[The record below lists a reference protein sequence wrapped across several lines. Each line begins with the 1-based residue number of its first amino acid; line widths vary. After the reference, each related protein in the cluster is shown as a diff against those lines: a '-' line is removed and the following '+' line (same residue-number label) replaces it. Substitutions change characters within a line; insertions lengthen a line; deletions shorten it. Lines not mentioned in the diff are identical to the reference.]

1 MGIKYSQ
8 LFSGGLAMLF
18 GKKANK
24 AAAIFSAAALALSLT
39 LTNTDSFSLVT
50 TVEAADTKV
59 TYDFRDGSIIPTDTN
74 GKSDV
79 TKGDLTVKVGTK
91 NTYKYNGNQH
101 GVEFKAGNSIEIKV
115 DGPTKLTVGD
125 CQYSSSTELTVKSAD
140 GSYSETKA
148 VKAGCLHN
156 DGSAA
161 VFKYK
166 GTKATTLILEFA
178 NKTYVPAIT
187 VEPLVPD
194 VPDNNGAKKD
204 SIMIY
209 ESNAVVTEEYG
220 EANHL
225 NGTLTSKDGM
235 ISITSKGG
243 LYFHNQQHGLNLS
256 NGDVIEVKVAGNATV
271 KFNLCQYS
279 ADATAT
285 LNASSTKG
293 EFVGETSQPLFKG
306 SQLDGLDMIS
316 FRYEGVATTLKF
328 TAKTANSGYVYLH
341 SFEVAN
347 DPDPSAAVGNGKIDV
362 WDFGAEQLDTAT
374 YNNMVTEDLLNSLKY
389 YGTPN
394 AEKKGV
400 TLGTTMIGTEM
411 FFNGGGKTNNRLRST
426 NKNIIRYDEKS
437 LIMGDETF
445 TGYLYSNT
453 GTAAVYSGHKLYP
466 GDILTVV
473 TSSNGGDSTIYCE
486 SPSGKIQQGQSNVGG
501 VKLTFYASEYGIY
514 KIYSAN
520 GEKLTLFRAYREHTT
535 PTKVSGTVD
544 ASAAAGIKDY
554 KLRFTNKTTGD
565 ITDAAVEGGKYS
577 VSLYDSYK
585 YDVSL
590 VNANGYVIK
599 SKNVFDIAKGAG
611 AVTENITLAKVD
623 LVTVTG
629 KITGLSADALKK
641 LKLAFVN
648 KSAIYV
654 PEFTISGDSITLKLE
669 KGVTYDITADGVND
683 YNLTAKTISKSA
695 DSTQDIAFA
704 AKPTYAVNLKL
715 AGLPDSAK
723 ANAVVT
729 FTNINEKGYVYT
741 FKASDKMALR
751 DGTYTVKVTGTG
763 TAPYA
768 QKLTS
773 NAVISGK
780 AIDKTV
786 NFEALEVWDFSKYNA
801 GKPGLE
807 TIGDKKYYLGLGLE
821 GSVAENK
828 TYLLLNKDGK
838 INIPVKKG
846 QVVTLEY
853 CYQAAF
859 DAAGEKVFSASGST
873 SKYETAQITAT
884 KDGVLTITGIE
895 GTADN
900 GKTAKQT
907 YFTKIS
913 VTSPTAYRA
922 RIAVGANKEFK
933 TINAA
938 LDAVAKMDRGA
949 DNKRVTIV
957 IDPGNYEEMLVIN
970 QPNVSLVN
978 AAGKNSSLELTNKGV
993 DITKNVVRITSYY
1006 GHGYDYYSMGSDCK
1020 YDEELLAVN
1029 KANGSLSNKNPGSGT
1044 TNGSYWNATVVVMGS
1059 GFEASGIVFEN
1070 SFNQYIS
1077 KKEASDKVV
1086 MWDSG
1091 SKGQRPTTYGDT
1103 SVQNRSF
1110 VERAAA
1116 MAIVGDKAVFNNCK
1130 FIGRQ
1135 DTLYGAQNIKVAFNK
1150 CDVLGA
1156 VDFIFGGM
1164 TAVFYQSKL
1173 RMNTDSKTD
1182 SDQAYLT
1189 AAQQTSGRGYLMY
1202 ECTIT
1207 STTPGVDTASEYISK
1222 PGYLGR
1228 PWSPNTAEVVF
1239 YNTTVET
1246 TNHPG
1251 SEGKSLIVPQ
1261 GWNNTL
1267 SGESKLV
1274 CEFGTT
1280 EKSGEDN
1287 SKNRVKWSNVLD
1299 KPYIDDGKTE
1309 ITIAAFL
1316 GDWEKTLSARG
1327 FFSEDGNVDLDE
1339 NPATGIPGA
1348 NVGFAAAALAGAA
1361 IAISKKKRK

>member
-1 MGIKYSQ
+1 MI
-8 LFSGGLAMLF
+8 F

-24 AAAIFSAAALALSLT
+24 AVAIFSAAALALSLIT
-39 LTNTDSFSLVT
+39 LPNASSLSLVT
-50 TVEAADTKV
+50 TAEATDVKV

-79 TKGDLTVKVGTK
+79 TKGDLTVKVGKK
-91 NTYKYNGNQH
+91 NAYKYNGNQH

-125 CQYSSSTELTVKSAD
+125 CQYSNAAELTVKSAD

-166 GTKATTLILEFA
+166 GTKATTLILEFTD
-178 NKTYVPAIT
+178 KTYVPAIT
-187 VEPLVPD
+187 AEPLTPD

-209 ESNAVVTEEYG
+209 ESNSVVTEKYG
-220 EANHL
+220 ETNRL
-225 NGTLTSKDGM
+225 NGTVTSKDGM
-235 ISITSKGG
+235 VSITSKGG

-256 NGDVIEVKVAGNATV
+256 NGDVIEVKVAGDATV

-279 ADATAT
+279 VDTTAT
-285 LNASSTKG
+285 LNAGSTKG
-293 EFVGETSQPLFKG
+293 EFVGETSQPLAKG

-328 TAKTANSGYVYLH
+328 TAKTANSGFVYLH

-347 DPDPSAAVGNGKIDV
+347 DPDPSATVGNGKIDV

-374 YNNMVTEDLLNSLKY
+374 YNNMITEGLMNSLPY
-389 YGTPN
+389 YGTLN
-394 AEKKGV
+394 GEKKGV
-400 TLGTTMIGTEM
+400 TVGTFMIGTEM
-411 FFNGGGKTNNRLRST
+411 FFNGGGKTNNRVRTT
-426 NKNIIRYDEKS
+426 NKNINRYDEKS
-437 LIMGDETF
+437 LTIGDEEY

-453 GTAAVYSGHKLYP
+453 GSAAVYSGHKLYP

-486 SPSGKIQQGQSNVGG
+486 SPSGKIQQGQSSSKGA
-501 VKLTFYASEYGIY
+501 KLTFYASEYGIY
-514 KIYSAN
+514 KLYSAN
-520 GEKLTLFRAYREHTT
+520 GEKLTLFRAYREHTNL
-535 PTKVSGTVD
+535 TKVNGTVD
-544 ASAAAGIKDY
+544 TSAATGIKGY

-565 ITDAAVEGGKYS
+565 YTDASVEDGKYS

-611 AVTENITLAKVD
+611 TVTENIVIASVD

-648 KSAIYV
+648 KSTIYV
-654 PEFTISGDSITLKLE
+654 PEFTISGDSITIKLE
-669 KGVTYDITADGVND
+669 KGVTYSITADGVND
-683 YNLTAKTISKSA
+683 YSLTSKTISKTA
-695 DSTQDIAFA
+695 DGTQDIAFA

-715 AGLPDSAK
+715 EGLPESAK
-723 ANAVVT
+723 ANATVT
-729 FTNINEKGYVYT
+729 FTNINESGYTYK

-751 DGTYTVKVTGTG
+751 NGTYTVKVTGTG

-768 QKLTS
+768 QKATS

-786 NFEALEVWDFSKYNA
+786 SFETLEVWDFSKYNA
-801 GKPGLE
+801 GNPGLE
-807 TIGDKKYYLGLGLE
+807 TIGDKKYYLGLALE

-838 INIPVKKG
+838 INVPVKKG

-859 DAAGEKVFSASGST
+859 EAAGKKVLSASGST
-873 SKYETAQITAT
+873 STLETTQVTAT
-884 KDGVLTITGIE
+884 KDGVLTITGID
-895 GTADN
+895 GAADN

-913 VTSPTAYRA
+913 VTSASPYRA

-938 LDAVAKMDRGA
+938 LDAVAKMNRGA

-993 DITKNVVRITSYY
+993 DIAKNVVRITSYY
-1006 GHGYDYYSMGSDCK
+1006 GHGYDYYSMGKDCK
-1020 YDEELLAVN
+1020 YDADILAVN
-1029 KANGSLSNKNPGSGT
+1029 KANGSLSTKNPGSGT
-1044 TNGSYWNATVVVMGS
+1044 TNGSYWNATVVVTGS
-1059 GFEASGIVFEN
+1059 GFEADGIVFEN

-1077 KKEASDKVV
+1077 KKEAADTVV

-1091 SKGQRPTTYGDT
+1091 SKGKRPTTYGDT

-1116 MAIVGDKAVFNNCK
+1116 MAIVGDKAAFNNCK

-1150 CDVLGA
+1150 CDILGA
-1156 VDFIFGGM
+1156 VDYIFGGM
-1164 TAVFYQSKL
+1164 TAVFYQCQL
-1173 RMNTDSKTD
+1173 RMNTDSNTAG
-1182 SDQAYLT
+1182 DQAYLT

-1239 YNTTVET
+1239 YNTTIEK

-1274 CEFGTT
+1274 CEYGTV
-1280 EKSGEDN
+1280 EKSGENN
-1287 SKNRVKWSNVLD
+1287 SKSRVEWSNVLN

-1309 ITIAAFL
+1309 ITIKAFL

-1327 FFSEDGNVDLDE
+1327 FFSENGNVDIGE
-1339 NPATGIPGA
+1339 NPPTGNHGVSLA
-1348 NVGFAAAALAGAA
+1348 FAAAAIAGAA
-1361 IAISKKKRK
+1361 LAISRKKRK

>member
-1 MGIKYSQ
+1 
-8 LFSGGLAMLF
+8 MLF
-18 GKKANK
+18 GKKAK
-24 AAAIFSAAALALSLT
+24 KVTAIFSAVALALSLT
-39 LTNTDSFSLVT
+39 LPITDISLAKT
-50 TVEAADTKV
+50 ASAADSKV
-59 TYDFRDGSIIPTDTN
+59 TYDFRDGSIIPTDTD

-79 TKGDLTVKVGTK
+79 TKGDLTVKVGKK
-91 NTYKYNGNQH
+91 NAYKYNGNQH

-125 CQYSSSTELTVKSAD
+125 CQYSGSTELTVKSAD

-166 GTKATTLILEFA
+166 GTNATTLILEFA

-209 ESNAVVTEEYG
+209 ESNSVVTEEYG
-220 EANHL
+220 EANRL

-235 ISITSKGG
+235 VSITSKGG

-256 NGDVIEVKVAGNATV
+256 NGDIIEVKVAGNATV

-293 EFVGETSQPLFKG
+293 EFVGETSQPLSKG
-306 SQLDGLDMIS
+306 SQIDGLDTIS

-328 TAKTANSGYVYLH
+328 TAKTANSGFVYLH

-347 DPDPSAAVGNGKIDV
+347 DPDESATIGNGKIDV
-362 WDFGAEQLDTAT
+362 WDFGAEQFDTAT
-374 YNNMVTEDLLNSLKY
+374 YNNMVTEDLLNSLPY

-437 LIMGDETF
+437 LIMGDEEY

-453 GTAAVYSGHKLYP
+453 GSAAVYSGHKLYP
-466 GDILTVV
+466 GDILTVI

-486 SPSGKIQQGQSNVGG
+486 SPSGKIQQGQSNAKG

-520 GEKLTLFRAYREHTT
+520 GEKLTLFRAYREHTN

-554 KLRFTNKTTGD
+554 KLRFTNKITGD
-565 ITDAAVEGGKYS
+565 FTDADVVDGKYS

-611 AVTENITLAKVD
+611 AVTENITLASVD
-623 LVTVTG
+623 LVTITG
-629 KITGLSADALKK
+629 KITGLSEDALKK
-641 LKLAFVN
+641 LKLAFMN
-648 KSAIYV
+648 KNTIYV
-654 PEFTISGDSITLKLE
+654 PEFTVSGDSITVKLE
-669 KGVTYDITADGVND
+669 KGVKYDITADGVND
-683 YNLTAKTISKSA
+683 YSLTNNTITKTASG
-695 DSTQDIAFA
+695 TQDIVFS
-704 AKPTYAVNLKL
+704 AKPTYAVNITLS
-715 AGLPDSAK
+715 GLPESAK
-723 ANAVVT
+723 STAKVT
-729 FTNINEKGYVYT
+729 FTNINEKGYTYT
-741 FKASDKMALR
+741 FNATDKMALR

-763 TAPYA
+763 TVPYV
-768 QKLTS
+768 QKVTS
-773 NAVISGK
+773 NAVVNGK

-807 TIGDKKYYLGLGLE
+807 TIGDNKYYLGLSLT

-828 TYLLLNKDGK
+828 TYLLLNKDGE
-838 INIPVKKG
+838 INVPVKKG
-846 QVVTLEY
+846 QLVTLEY
-853 CYQAAF
+853 CYQASF
-859 DAAGEKVFSASGST
+859 DVAGTQVFSASGST
-873 SKYETAQITAT
+873 SKYETTQVTAT
-884 KDGVLTITGIE
+884 ADGVLTIKGIE
-895 GTADN
+895 GTTED
-900 GKTAKQT
+900 GKAVKQT

-913 VTSPTAYRA
+913 VTSSTPYKSRVT
-922 RIAVGANKEFK
+922 VGANKDYK
-933 TINAA
+933 TINDA

-949 DNKRVTIV
+949 DNKRVKIV

-970 QPNVSLVN
+970 VPNVTLMN
-978 AAGKNSSLELTNKGV
+978 AAGTSSSLEITNKGV
-993 DITKNVVRITSYY
+993 DIGKNVVRITSYY
-1006 GHGYDYYSMGSDCK
+1006 GHGYDYYSMGADCK
-1020 YDEELLAVN
+1020 YDADLLAAN
-1029 KANGSLSNKNPGSGT
+1029 KANGYLSNKNPGSGT

-1059 GFEASGIVFEN
+1059 GFEADGIVFEN

-1077 KKEASDKVV
+1077 KKEAADTVV
-1086 MWDSG
+1086 MWENG
-1091 SKGQRPTTYGDT
+1091 SKGERPTTYGDT
-1103 SVQNRSF
+1103 SVQSRSF

-1116 MAIVGDKAVFNNCK
+1116 MAIVGDNAAFNNCK

-1135 DTLYGAQNIKVAFNK
+1135 DTLYGAQNIKAAFNK

-1156 VDFIFGGM
+1156 VDYIFGGM
-1164 TAVFYQSKL
+1164 TAVFYQCKL

-1267 SGESKLV
+1267 SGESKLLY
-1274 CEFGTT
+1274 EYGTT
-1280 EKSGEDN
+1280 EKSSEDN
-1287 SKNRVKWSNVLD
+1287 SKNRVSWSNILD
-1299 KPYIDDGKTE
+1299 KPFIDDGATE
-1309 ITIAAFL
+1309 ITVEAFL
-1316 GDWEKTLSARG
+1316 GDWAKELTSRG
-1327 FFSEDGNVDLDE
+1327 YFTEGGVV
-1339 NPATGIPGA
+1339 NPDTGAPVAGI
-1348 NVGFAAAALAGAA
+1348 GFAVVALAGVAVA
-1361 IAISKKKRK
+1361 IGKKKRK